1 MNTRSWQK
9 GQLLIET
16 LNWRFLYDS
25 DDESLREI
33 RTRVPWNG
41 RLQTRT
47 SKVQIRFHF
56 ISIIDPQFENWNVK
70 YLLSFLLFREDS
82 SLLDEDNCHASL
94 PVKVFNSQKICIL
107 QFKVSGWLTREDFT
121 SPKRKIKKFKILH
134 KRNYIKS
141 TNGKYPKLWWIWK
154 MGHFQTLSRK
164 LKKMSITEFTRVDF
178 KLWNPRNFSN
188 FYPGI
193 FPNYD
198 TQFDF
203 ITSKIYAFSEKSLK
217 TTI

>member
-1 MNTRSWQK
+1 MNRYEKFAPEFRGT
-9 GQLLIET
+9 
-16 LNWRFLYDS
+16 
-25 DDESLREI
+25 
-33 RTRVPWNG
+33 G

-56 ISIIDPQFENWNVK
+56 ISIIDPQFEFWNVK
-70 YLLSFLLFREDS
+70 YLPSFLLFREDS

-134 KRNYIKS
+134 KRNYIKN

-154 MGHFQTLSRK
+154 MGYFQTLSRK
-164 LKKMSITEFTRVDF
+164 FKKKISITDFTRVDF
-178 KLWNPRNFSN
+178 KLFS
-188 FYPGI
+188 
-193 FPNYD
+193 
-198 TQFDF
+198 
-203 ITSKIYAFSEKSLK
+203 KSEKLFKLLSKKFSKLRHTIRFYNLK
-217 TTI
+217 NIRFLGKEFENHHLAFQILKVLKNFKTSHF

>member
-1 MNTRSWQK
+1 MNSRSWRK
-9 GQLLIET
+9 GQSLIET

-56 ISIIDPQFENWNVK
+56 ISIIDPQFEFWNVK
-70 YLLSFLLFREDS
+70 YLRSFLLFREDS

-121 SPKRKIKKFKILH
+121 SPKRKIKNSKFYTREIISKV
-134 KRNYIKS
+134 R
-141 TNGKYPKLWWIWK
+141 
-154 MGHFQTLSRK
+154 MGNTQSYG
-164 LKKMSITEFTRVDF
+164 EFEKWDIF
-178 KLWNPRNFSN
+178 KL
-188 FYPGI
+188 YPG
-193 FPNYD
+193 N
-198 TQFDF
+198 
-203 ITSKIYAFSEKSLK
+203 
-217 TTI
+217 